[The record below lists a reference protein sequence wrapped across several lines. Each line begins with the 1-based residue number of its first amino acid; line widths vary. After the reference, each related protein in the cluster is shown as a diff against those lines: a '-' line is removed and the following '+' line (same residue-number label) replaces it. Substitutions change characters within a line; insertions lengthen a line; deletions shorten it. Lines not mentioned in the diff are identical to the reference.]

1 MVIFDNWRCLHAIH
15 NLIRADYEQVI
26 HNQTEQALISLSVC
40 LQLRS
45 GFIWHVLKT
54 HMNETNYNASSQF
67 PCQQGWFLYGFC
79 KAFYAA
85 VLYPGSQMNDL
96 SCLVF
101 YLKCNGITNLN
112 QKNNSQINN
121 LKLHKSHLQFPI
133 KGSHVNPKTCQVPI
147 LGINGFKWIIL
158 LVSKTKTSWDLN
170 EPPWA
175 VCVPC
180 EIVLARNICHS
191 TGYATNRIKK
201 RK

>member
-1 MVIFDNWRCLHAIH
+1 MNRSFIIRLNKHWSLH
-15 NLIRADYEQVI
+15 
-26 HNQTEQALISLSVC
+26 LSVC
-40 LQLRS
+40 LQLRA

-147 LGINGFKWIIL
+147 RGINGFKWIIL
-158 LVSKTKTSWDLN
+158 LVSQTKRPGIWMNLP
-170 EPPWA
+170 EQ
-175 VCVPC
+175 CVSH
-180 EIVLARNICHS
+180 VKLF
-191 TGYATNRIKK
+191 
-201 RK
+201 